1 MSELI
6 HVAALGGLVV
16 LLARL
21 SLMQWGGGFVRRPI
35 VIRADREVRRRW
47 PGYDG

>member
-21 SLMQWGGGFVRRPI
+21 TLMQWGGGPAGRPAVVR
-35 VIRADREVRRRW
+35 VDRAARRGR
-47 PGYDG
+47 DV